1 MPSDT
6 FDNVIRFDPS
16 RRKNAPKED
25 DPVIAAERAEK
36 HAKYEQFTAA
46 VEAAAVEYG
55 IEAYLILSM
64 LIHPSPTDPTG
75 NKVQPCY
82 HGFSSNLLDRTL
94 DDTEEILDGL
104 AEKFDG
110 IAQQALD
117 AAADAENEKPE

>member
-36 HAKYEQFTAA
+36 HAKYEQFLVA
-46 VEAAAVEYG
+46 VEAAAIEND
-55 IEAYLILSM
+55 IEAYLVLSM
-64 LIHPSPTDPTG
+64 LIHPSPTAPTG
-75 NKVQPCY
+75 EKVQPCY
-82 HGFSSNLLDRTL
+82 HGLASNLSDRTFT
-94 DDTEEILDGL
+94 DTEEIFDGL
-104 AEKFDG
+104 AEKFDV

-117 AAADAENEKPE
+117 EAADAEKEKPE